1 MSDTLAGVLKTEID
15 FGSLPESTPP
25 PIRRLLRR
33 CLERDARRRLRDI
46 GEARVVLEGPFETDG
61 AAVAP
66 AAPSSGRFG
75 RLGWAVAAIL
85 TVAAAA
91 LAVRAFAPAARPR
104 LLRFTISSASGAS
117 IVAGAGN
124 SAISPDGRRVVFVG
138 SDGAGRQGL
147 WIQELDQVRARFLAG
162 TEGSTYPFWAPDSR
176 SVAFFAKGNLRK
188 VSLDD
193 GRVEAICEAA
203 EGRGGAWGRAGT
215 IVFAGSVTGPI
226 SGVSADGG
234 TPKPVT
240 AIGNPE
246 KEISHRFPSFLPDGR
261 KFIYLADPGTGGDE
275 GTVYLASLDGGER
288 RLLFRSRRTPIY
300 AEPGYLIYAVGDRLV
315 AQSIDPKTGAL
326 GGEPRRLEEATPSYV
341 NTQDRA
347 ASVSDSGAL
356 MVPAV
361 QSGGTKIAWL
371 DRRGRLVG
379 EVPLPREN
387 FASPQL
393 SPDGRRLALF
403 SDGPK
408 ESEADLWVV
417 DLATEKASRLTFAP
431 GLDRY
436 PIWSPDGLRLV
447 FQTER
452 SGVFDLWERPAT
464 SGGAEKALYASSTS
478 WKFARSWV
486 GDSIAFE
493 TVEKSTGFDVWLL
506 RLERPSE
513 PAIHLLNSP
522 ASEHDPAISPDGRW
536 LAYASNESGR
546 DELYVV
552 SLPDTKTKY
561 QVTTEGGRHPV
572 WTRGGREL
580 FYMTNAFAIA
590 AVPVTLGESLAFGS
604 PVTLFPQPRP
614 NWGTGADQAFFDV
627 SDDGERIVV
636 VVPENQGSQTLVVV
650 TDWLAELKKGGSR

>member
-1 MSDTLAGVLKTEID
+1 M
-15 FGSLPESTPP
+15 
-25 PIRRLLRR
+25 R
-33 CLERDARRRLRDI
+33 
-46 GEARVVLEGPFETDG
+46 

-66 AAPSSGRFG
+66 AAAPLPAAPAASAGRSRRFSPWRPPRSRSAPSR
-75 RLGWAVAAIL
+75 
-85 TVAAAA
+85 
-91 LAVRAFAPAARPR
+91 PAARPR

-176 SVAFFAKGNLRK
+176 SVAFFAKGKLRK

-203 EGRGGAWGRAGT
+203 EGRGGSWGRAGT

-261 KFIYLADPGTGGDE
+261 KFLYLADPGTGGDE

-288 RLLFRSRRTPIY
+288 RLLFRSRRAPVY
-300 AEPGYLIYAVGDRLV
+300 AAPGYLIYATDDRLV

-436 PIWSPDGLRLV
+436 PDLV
-447 FQTER
+447 SR
-452 SGVFDLWERPAT
+452 RPAT
-464 SGGAEKALYASSTS
+464 RLPDRALRRLRPLGAPGDERRRRDGPLRVADELEVRAQLGRRLHRLRDGREGDRVRRLAAAARAPFGASGPPAELAGDPSTTRRSRRTAAGSPTPPTSRDATSSTS
-478 WKFARSWV
+478 CRCRTRRRS
-486 GDSIAFE
+486 
-493 TVEKSTGFDVWLL
+493 
-506 RLERPSE
+506 
-513 PAIHLLNSP
+513 
-522 ASEHDPAISPDGRW
+522 
-536 LAYASNESGR
+536 
-546 DELYVV
+546 
-552 SLPDTKTKY
+552 
-561 QVTTEGGRHPV
+561 
-572 WTRGGREL
+572 TR
-580 FYMTNAFAIA
+580 
-590 AVPVTLGESLAFGS
+590 
-604 PVTLFPQPRP
+604 
-614 NWGTGADQAFFDV
+614 
-627 SDDGERIVV
+627 
-636 VVPENQGSQTLVVV
+636 
-650 TDWLAELKKGGSR
+650 